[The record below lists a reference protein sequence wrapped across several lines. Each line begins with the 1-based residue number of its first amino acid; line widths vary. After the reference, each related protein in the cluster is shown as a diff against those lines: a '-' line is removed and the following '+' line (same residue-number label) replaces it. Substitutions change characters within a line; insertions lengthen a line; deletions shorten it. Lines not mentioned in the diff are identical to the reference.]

1 MKRVVGFSSI
11 PIRNAA
17 SGGAERIE
25 NLYRHLPDRYQ
36 RTVATLG
43 GAKTGRGNESVTP
56 HFTIQAYPSAL
67 QTAFYYA
74 DRFRIAPFFEVHK
87 LHAKVRSIPRALLRE
102 APDLVQF
109 DSLWLTPWASEV
121 PRGVPV
127 VYASHNY
134 ETEWYQ
140 GQLRRFPF
148 SKSHLRSLH
157 ALERRAVARADLVIA
172 VTDEDR
178 DKMIAE
184 LGGRADTIRVI
195 PNGFDDE
202 AIRPADEKTKRRA
215 RRALGLP
222 EDRTIALF
230 SGSNVVPNQDAVESI
245 VHVMAPKASE
255 DVLFL
260 VAGSIGEAFR
270 GFQRDNVVFTG
281 RMPALTA
288 CFQAADV
295 GLNPIR
301 LGSGSNIKV
310 LQYLGAGL
318 PVISTDFGMRGF
330 EELVPYVAVK
340 RIDLFHRHIG
350 KDLVL
355 ATGAV
360 DRVREAYSWRG
371 GAAKLADAY
380 DALLGVN
387 GNC

>member
-1 MKRVVGFSSI
+1 MKRIVGFSSI

-25 NLYRHLPDRYQ
+25 SLYRHLPDRFQ

-43 GAKTGRGNESVTP
+43 GTKAGRGSEDVTP
-56 HFTIQAYPSAL
+56 HFTIQMFPSAA
-67 QTAFYYA
+67 QTMFYYA
-74 DRFRIAPFFEVHK
+74 DRFRVAPFFGVHRV
-87 LHAKVRSIPRALLRE
+87 HARQRSIPRSLLGD

-109 DSLWLTPWASEV
+109 DSLWLTPWATEV
-121 PRGVPV
+121 PSGVPV

-148 SKSHLRSLH
+148 SKTHLRSLH
-157 ALERRAVARADLVIA
+157 ELERRAVARADLVIA

-178 DKMIAE
+178 DKMVAK
-184 LGGRADTIRVI
+184 LGGRVDKIRVI

-202 AIRPADEKTKRRA
+202 VIRPADKRTKREA

-222 EDRTIALF
+222 DDRTIALF

-255 DVLFL
+255 EILFL

-281 RMPALTA
+281 RMPDLRS
-288 CFQAADV
+288 CFEAADV

-318 PVISTDFGMRGF
+318 PVISTEFGMRGF
-330 EELVPYVAVK
+330 EELAPFVATK
-340 RIDLFHRHIG
+340 RVDLFHRHIRR
-350 KDLVL
+350 DLVL
-355 ATGAV
+355 APEAV
-360 DRVREAYSWRG
+360 DRVREAYSWRS

-380 DALLGVN
+380 DDLLGVN
-387 GNC
+387 